1 MEALPGV
8 ALANT
13 FGQTETMGS
22 ITLLGPGNHSAKR
35 LTSVGRPL
43 PGIEVRIV
51 DPTTL
56 ETVPSGD
63 VGELWV
69 KSENTVIPESQT
81 GDPSI
86 PAGWFRTGDMVSAD
100 EDGYLYPSGRLADT
114 INRGGEKFSPSEV
127 EAVVGTHPAV
137 RDVAVVGVPDAEM
150 GSRVGAAAVVREPL
164 TTEQLREFCTGR
176 IASFKIPE
184 QLVTVDEIPYN
195 DFGKV
200 DRKVLRSWLEAAVGP
215 RATGEAG

>member
-1 MEALPGV
+1 
-8 ALANT
+8 
-13 FGQTETMGS
+13 
-22 ITLLGPGNHSAKR
+22 
-35 LTSVGRPL
+35 
-43 PGIEVRIV
+43 
-51 DPTTL
+51 
-56 ETVPSGD
+56 
-63 VGELWV
+63 
-69 KSENTVIPESQT
+69 
-81 GDPSI
+81 
-86 PAGWFRTGDMVSAD
+86 MVSAD

-200 DRKVLRSWLEAAVGP
+200 DRKELRARFAAQDL
-215 RATGEAG
+215 